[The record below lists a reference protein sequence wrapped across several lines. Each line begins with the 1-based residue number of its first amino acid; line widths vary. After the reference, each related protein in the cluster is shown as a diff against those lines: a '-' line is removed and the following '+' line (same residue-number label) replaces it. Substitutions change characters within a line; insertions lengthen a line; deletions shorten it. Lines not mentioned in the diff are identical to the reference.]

1 MASDDFGHQRIQF
14 PHQRASCLIVMLQ
27 RSLNQRAC
35 VRIIHVVEIVSTPL
49 PMTANGALR
58 LQVVSRSAR
67 AKRMSLVPALDT
79 SASTINGTKKNC
91 NRCSAHAVII
101 FESAMS
107 AQGKEQTCI

>member
-14 PHQRASCLIVMLQ
+14 PHQRASCLVVMLQ

-58 LQVVSRSAR
+58 LQVCA
-67 AKRMSLVPALDT
+67 
-79 SASTINGTKKNC
+79 
-91 NRCSAHAVII
+91 
-101 FESAMS
+101 
-107 AQGKEQTCI
+107 